1 VDSEETPFYEYQK
14 GQKKSNAF
22 DNRGISS
29 PVPGSFIPELAGSPG
44 SRKDFNVADLGGLC
58 AVSGGSNASSHTAVT
73 FVPIHTPGR
82 IGADESE
89 SHMISPDEALERLK
103 RIERAR
109 MDAANARNTPA
120 VDRIDRK
127 KEQKLFE
134 IMLEEQENIVA
145 SKVEEFSGKKTQLND
160 LIAQGRNANDTTVLK
175 HRRELSILAK
185 VLVAATQKRDALKRE
200 LSFQVSV
207 IT

>member
-1 VDSEETPFYEYQK
+1 
-14 GQKKSNAF
+14 
-22 DNRGISS
+22 
-29 PVPGSFIPELAGSPG
+29 
-44 SRKDFNVADLGGLC
+44 
-58 AVSGGSNASSHTAVT
+58 
-73 FVPIHTPGR
+73 
-82 IGADESE
+82 
-89 SHMISPDEALERLK
+89 
-103 RIERAR
+103 